1 MSLTLLLP
9 LLLGTG
15 FALQPPG
22 SFHGGEPVAADGE
35 SWFGLRIDGEDAA
48 LVATIVRVRPIEDV
62 VADDAPGQRSGREIT
77 STQGDAIAM
86 YLRGPRLHAGP
97 IERAQALPDASET
110 VSSMPDYSLDFRG
123 RRHRIA
129 AHCDPEPV
137 ARVDGQA
144 QLACR
149 VVLET
154 PGRWQVLWATTG
166 YFEPGATTPS
176 LGDDA
181 SPNLLF
187 AGDLDRDG
195 KLDLIF
201 DTSDHYNVRR
211 PTLFLSTQAAPG
223 ELLGIAAEFRSVGC

>member
-1 MSLTLLLP
+1 MSPTLLLP

-22 SFHGGEPVAADGE
+22 SFHGDEPVATDGE
-35 SWFGLRIDGEDAA
+35 SWLGLRIDGDDAA

-62 VADDAPGQRSGREIT
+62 VLDDPPGQHSGREVT
-77 STQGDAIAM
+77 SVQGEAIAM

-97 IERAQALPDASET
+97 IERAQTSADASQC
-110 VSSMPDYSLDFRG
+110 VASMPEYSLDFRG
-123 RRHRIA
+123 QRHRIT
-129 AHCDPEPV
+129 AHCDPEAV

-144 QLACR
+144 QFVCR
-149 VVLET
+149 VVLDT
-154 PGRWQVLWATTG
+154 PGRSQVLWATTG
-166 YFEPGATTPS
+166 YFESGAATPS

-181 SPNLLF
+181 SPTLLF

-195 KLDLIF
+195 KLDLIL
-201 DTSDHYNVRR
+201 DTTDHYNVRR

-223 ELLGIAAEFRSVGC
+223 ELLGIAAQFQSVGC

>member
-22 SFHGGEPVAADGE
+22 SFHGGEAVASDGE
-35 SWFGLRIDGEDAA
+35 SWLGLRIDGGQASLA
-48 LVATIVRVRPIEDV
+48 ATIVRLRPIEDV
-62 VADDAPGQRSGREIT
+62 VANDAPGQRSGREIT
-77 STQGDAIAM
+77 SAQGDATVM
-86 YLRGPRLHAGP
+86 YLRGPRLRAGP
-97 IERAQALPDASET
+97 IERAQTLSDASET
-110 VSSMPDYSLDFRG
+110 VASIPTYLLDFRG

-129 AHCDPEPV
+129 ANCDPAPV

-149 VVLET
+149 VVLDS
-154 PGRWQVLWATTG
+154 PGRSQVLWATTG
-166 YFEPGATTPS
+166 YFEPGATMPS

-187 AGDLDRDG
+187 AGDLDHDG
-195 KLDLIF
+195 RLDLIF

-211 PTLFLSTQAAPG
+211 PTLFLSTQATPG
-223 ELLGIAAEFRSVGC
+223 ELLGIAAQFESVGC

>member
-9 LLLGTG
+9 LFLGTG

-22 SFHGGEPVAADGE
+22 SFHGDEPVATDGE
-35 SWFGLRIDGEDAA
+35 SWLGLRIDGDDAA
-48 LVATIVRVRPIEDV
+48 LVATVVRVRPIEDV
-62 VADDAPGQRSGREIT
+62 VADDAPGQPSGREIT
-77 STQGDAIAM
+77 SAQGDAIAM
-86 YLRGPRLHAGP
+86 YLRGPRLRAGP
-97 IERAQALPDASET
+97 IERAQTLPDASET
-110 VSSMPDYSLDFRG
+110 VTSLPDYPLDFRG
-123 RRHRIA
+123 QRHRIA

-144 QLACR
+144 QFACR
-149 VVLET
+149 VVLDMQ
-154 PGRWQVLWATTG
+154 GRSQVLWATTG
-166 YFEPGATTPS
+166 YFEPGATMLG

-195 KLDLIF
+195 KLDLLF
-201 DTSDHYNVRR
+201 DTTDHYNVRR

-223 ELLGIAAEFRSVGC
+223 ELLGIAAQFQSVGC